1 MGYDVNPNGS
11 DLSIVTVTLQY
22 SVFATLTLGYSRMGP
37 TQYFLSALISKQQTP
52 RGYLNGRRGELV
64 VNRSS
69 IRRE

>member
-1 MGYDVNPNGS
+1 MIQTELMG
-11 DLSIVTVTLQY
+11 
-22 SVFATLTLGYSRMGP
+22 TLTLGYSRMGP

-64 VNRSS
+64 VTRSS